1 MADKMLLIDKKA
13 HQPFKTINEMFKLP
27 DTSPCII
34 AGPCAIENEGYLDII
49 GRTLAD
55 YGIRFIRGGAY
66 KPRSSPYTFQGL
78 REDGLKILNEVSKR
92 YCLFSVTEVVD
103 TRDVELV
110 SRYADIL
117 QIGSRNMQNF
127 ELLKMIGQSGKP
139 VLLKRG
145 ICASLEEF
153 KLAAEYVA
161 LEGCRD
167 IIMCERGIK
176 TFDVKT
182 RNLLDICC
190 IPILKNET
198 SLPVM
203 VDISH
208 SLGRKDIMPVISRAV
223 LAAGA
228 DGIMVEVHPEPAAA
242 LSDAEQQL
250 SIDEFKDLLK
260 YIGIM
265 KE

>member
-1 MADKMLLIDKKA
+1 MADNMLLIDKSA
-13 HQPFKTINEMFKLP
+13 QQPFRTINEMFKLLHTTP
-27 DTSPCII
+27 HII
-34 AGPCAIENEGYLDII
+34 AGPCAIESELYLDKV

-55 YGIRFIRGGAY
+55 CGLRFIRGGAY

-78 REDGLKILNEVSKR
+78 REDGLKILYEVSKR
-92 YCLFSVTEVVD
+92 YGLFSVTEVVD
-103 TRDVELV
+103 TRNVELV

-127 ELLKMIGQSGKP
+127 ELLRMAGQSGKP

-153 KLAAEYVA
+153 KLAAEYIA

-167 IIMCERGIK
+167 VIMCERGIK
-176 TFDVKT
+176 TFDTKT

-208 SLGRKDIMPVISRAV
+208 SLGRKDIMPAIAKAV
-223 LAAGA
+223 LTAGA
-228 DGIMVEVHPEPAAA
+228 DGIMVEVHPDPASA

-250 SIDEFKDLLK
+250 SIDEFKDLLN
-260 YIGIM
+260 YIGIK